1 MMQYEIYEGN
11 MNRVEKHMNKIAKK
25 CEKYGCDFHYE
36 IVGETFKDFEIDVD
50 DNGNKLDEPMTIT
63 RRFVIIEVE
72 GKAIVNN
79 WRFIG
84 SIERTENGNIFHK
97 TVDVEIPTRY
107 YDNKPVCEHCNTRR
121 ARKHTYII
129 QNTETNEFKQVGATC
144 LRDFTKGMDA
154 EFIASYYSMFNKLA
168 EFEAPMEGCGYRASY
183 FNTEEILAYTVAVV
197 NKFGYIKS
205 DSSDSTANTV
215 REFYGYERGW
225 YNGYLFESRKKHI
238 KEKMDACNFNVS
250 EEDFE
255 TANKIIAYVND
266 MEESNNY
273 IHNIKVLCANK
284 LVAYGNINMLCSAIV
299 CWNKNLEREA
309 KKAEREKAN
318 AHLKDSKYIG
328 EINDRI
334 VCSIKEWKILT
345 SWETMYGVTL
355 LYRFID
361 EDGNVIIWKTSKWLD
376 DSKDYTTIKGTVKAH
391 KDFNGIKQTEL
402 TRCKVA

>member
-1 MMQYEIYEGN
+1 M
-11 MNRVEKHMNKIAKK
+11 
-25 CEKYGCDFHYE
+25 
-36 IVGETFKDFEIDVD
+36 
-50 DNGNKLDEPMTIT
+50 
-63 RRFVIIEVE
+63 
-72 GKAIVNN
+72 
-79 WRFIG
+79 
-84 SIERTENGNIFHK
+84 
-97 TVDVEIPTRY
+97 
-107 YDNKPVCEHCNTRR
+107 
-121 ARKHTYII
+121 
-129 QNTETNEFKQVGATC
+129 
-144 LRDFTKGMDA
+144 
-154 EFIASYYSMFNKLA
+154 
-168 EFEAPMEGCGYRASY
+168 
-183 FNTEEILAYTVAVV
+183 
-197 NKFGYIKS
+197 
-205 DSSDSTANTV
+205 V

-225 YNGYLFESRKKHI
+225 YNGYLFASRKEHI
-238 KEKMDACNFNVS
+238 KEKMDACNFHVS

-318 AHLKDSKYIG
+318 AQIKDSKYIG

-334 VCSIKEWKILT
+334 VCSINEWKILT
-345 SWETMYGVTL
+345 SWETMYGVTR

-376 DSKDYTTIKGTVKAH
+376 DSKDYTTIKGTVKEH